1 MPASSGDEFVLS
13 GGDDSDSDYEESSS
27 SARRKKKNSLAG
39 AKPAKQPRPPKVPKQ
54 VREADLA
61 PTVKRSRKANEDLS
75 DEDIQARFFECFQDR
90 SEWTKKNLRLAMG
103 VQLWRF
109 QKFLDDLCDLDEEEG
124 KYYTLRVAMPEQ
136 QQQQQ
141 EEEEE

>member
-13 GGDDSDSDYEESSS
+13 GGDDDDADSDYEESSS
-27 SARRKKKNSLAG
+27 SARRKKKRNSLAG
-39 AKPAKQPRPPKVPKQ
+39 AKPAKQPRAPKVPKQ

-61 PTVKRSRKANEDLS
+61 PTVKRARKANEELS

-90 SEWTKKNLRLAMG
+90 PEWTTKNLRLAMG

-109 QKFLDDLCDLDEEEG
+109 QKFLDDLCDLDEDEG
-124 KYYTLRVAMPEQ
+124 KYYTLRGEGK
-136 QQQQQ
+136 
-141 EEEEE
+141 